1 MSNVWLINNM
11 SKQALKIDHCV
22 SITEVTGELDAR
34 GFRSGRGT
42 RMIRD
47 SLKEYGNRGATDGD
61 Y

>member
-1 MSNVWLINNM
+1 M